1 MPTPPTNAAPPEM
14 RPDDVRLVTEIPR
27 SFLNKMLRRE
37 VRLMLEAMPPRSGAA
52 HTARAEP
59 VAGPMAT
66 PPRAE
71 AIAPAHP

>member
-1 MPTPPTNAAPPEM
+1 MQHLPPEM

-37 VRLMLEAMPPRSGAA
+37 VRLMLEAMPPRSSAA

-59 VAGPMAT
+59 VAGPMGT
-66 PPRAE
+66 
-71 AIAPAHP
+71 APQPKVMASAHP